1 MRHIER
7 RSVRISYGCRTCAC
21 TVLFYNRCALLAHL
35 RGHFVEQRDDAA
47 TESINISDER
57 ITYGSFALRSN
68 EDSEK
73 NDDMELE
80 SDAVSLSPLPK
91 NKIPL
96 GPFIPMAVDDCGRL
110 IREGNS
116 QKQKSQ
122 ASAPSVNNQVRHFKG
137 SYKIIFE

>member
-7 RSVRISYGCRTCAC
+7 RSVRISYGCRTCAH

-35 RGHFVEQRDDAA
+35 RGHSVEQRDDAA
-47 TESINISDER
+47 TESINVSEER
-57 ITYGSFALRSN
+57 TTYGSFALK
-68 EDSEK
+68 SEK

-80 SDAVSLSPLPK
+80 SDAVSLSPLPQ

-110 IREGNS
+110 IREGSS

-122 ASAPSVNNQVRHFKG
+122 ASALNVSNQVRHFKG
-137 SYKIIFE
+137 SYKIIFP